1 MIKATITES
10 GNMTDETYA
19 YICSGVAHKFN
30 DTFEF
35 ERVTDKSIL
44 GGFIVHI
51 KGKVY
56 DRSVS
61 GQLMKMKDYLSE

>member
-1 MIKATITES
+1 MIKATITEA

-19 YICSGVAHKFN
+19 YICRGVGRKFG

-35 ERVTDKSIL
+35 ERITDKSII
-44 GGFIVHI
+44 GGFIVCF

-61 GQLMKMKDYLSE
+61 GQLMKMKEYISE